1 MSVAWSSHLSNARE
15 QKTILMQRQT
25 LFLSGLGALTPTL
38 ESKAD
43 RAVRNQRDTATG
55 KEKEEYRTFS
65 LCAHTYVMSP

>member
-1 MSVAWSSHLSNARE
+1 MSVAWSSRLSNARE
-15 QKTILMQRQT
+15 QKTILIQRQT
-25 LFLSGLGALTPTL
+25 LFLSGLGALTLAL

-65 LCAHTYVMSP
+65 IRAHAYVMSP